1 MTYLPTLNA
10 MLNAITAALL
20 IAGRLRIRRGDRD
33 GHRRIMITALVTSA
47 LFLISYSIYHAEVG
61 SVPYPYD
68 DWTRP
73 VYFAVLIPHVILAA
87 LQIPFVIR
95 LVWLALAQSF
105 ERHRRLAVFVW
116 PVWMFVSVSGVLIYL
131 MLYVR

>member
-1 MTYLPTLNA
+1 MTNLPTLNA
-10 MLNAITAALL
+10 LLNAITAALL
-20 IAGRLRIRRGDRD
+20 IVGRIRIRRGDRD
-33 GHRRIMITALVTSA
+33 GHRKIMITALVTSV
-47 LFLISYSIYHAEVG
+47 LFLISYSIYHANVG

-73 VYFAVLIPHVILAA
+73 IYFAVLIPHVTLAA
-87 LQIPFVIR
+87 VQIPFVIR